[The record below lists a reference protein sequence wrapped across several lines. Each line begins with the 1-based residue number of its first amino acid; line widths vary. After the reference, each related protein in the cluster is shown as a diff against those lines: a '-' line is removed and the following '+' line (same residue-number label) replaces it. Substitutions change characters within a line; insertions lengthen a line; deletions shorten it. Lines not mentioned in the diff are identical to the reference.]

1 MEFVVLVVHLNF
13 LLEDRTSV
21 KVVHL
26 AVLIAVVQQPF
37 ARAVTLT
44 LI

>member
-1 MEFVVLVVHLNF
+1 MLAVHLNF
-13 LLEDRTSV
+13 LLEDRASA

-26 AVLIAVVQQPF
+26 AVLIAVLQQPF

>member
-1 MEFVVLVVHLNF
+1 MEFVVLAVRLNF
-13 LLEDRTSV
+13 LLEDRTLA

-26 AVLIAVVQQPF
+26 AVLIVVLQQLF